1 LVAIASLQEYD
12 VCIVKQKNS
21 KQSDDVPDGSKSRI
35 AKKFLFVSPEALACD
50 LAWQLVKE
58 GHEVKM
64 HVSDAGSRDIADG
77 FIEKVDDWK
86 RWQKWADVI
95 IFDSCGFG
103 PAADKL
109 RSEGKLVVGGSAY
122 TDRLE
127 MDREFGQM
135 EVKSA
140 GLNILPHWE
149 FSDFDEAI
157 SFIEA
162 HPARYVFKPSGE
174 ETLDWYLKGLLFP
187 GQEDDGKDLL
197 AVLKH
202 NKKSWSKKI
211 KQFQLQKF
219 ATGIEVAVGA
229 FFNGSDFMY
238 PVNINF
244 EHKKL
249 FPGDIGPYTGE
260 MGTLMYWS
268 EQNPFFKNTLFRMK
282 ERFRESGYVGY
293 IDLNC
298 IVNGKGVYPLEFT
311 ARFGYPTISIQ
322 MEGVQSPWG
331 EFLFS
336 LAQGEKYKMKT
347 KKGFQVGIVVAV
359 PPFPYYDKKQFRVY
373 KDISVIFKKPNFH
386 GVHLGDVKLVDN
398 DWKLAGEAGYALI
411 VTGSSNTVEGARKE
425 AYHRIENIILQ
436 NMFYRTDIGAKW
448 GRESDQLQAWGI
460 L

>member
-1 LVAIASLQEYD
+1 MK
-12 VCIVKQKNS
+12 KQNTAN
-21 KQSDDVPDGSKSRI
+21 SDDVPDSSKKST
-35 AKKFLFVSPEALACD
+35 AKKFLFVSPEALASD
-50 LAWQLVKE
+50 LAWQLSKE

-64 HVSDAGSRDIADG
+64 HVSDHDSKDIADG
-77 FIEKVDDWK
+77 FVEKIDAWEP
-86 RWQKWADVI
+86 WQEWADVI
-95 IFDSCGFG
+95 VFDSCGFG
-103 PAADKL
+103 GAADEL
-109 RSEGKLVVGGSAY
+109 RKNGKLVVGGSAY

-135 EVKSA
+135 EMKRA

-149 FSDFDEAI
+149 FTDFDEAI
-157 SFIEA
+157 KFIEA

-197 AVLKH
+197 AVLRH

-211 KQFQLQKF
+211 KKFQLQKF

-229 FFNGSDFMY
+229 YFNGNDFIY
-238 PVNINF
+238 PVNIGF

-260 MGTLMYWS
+260 MGTLVYWD
-268 EQNPFFKNTLFRMK
+268 EPGRFFKVTLAKMRD
-282 ERFRESGYVGY
+282 RLRESGYVGI

-298 IVNGKGVYPLEFT
+298 IVNGKGIYPLEFT

-322 MEGVQSPWG
+322 MEGSISPWG
-331 EFLFS
+331 EFLYAI
-336 LAQGEKYKMKT
+336 AQGERYKLKT
-347 KKGFQVGIVVAV
+347 KKGFQIGVVVAV
-359 PPFPYYDKKQFRVY
+359 PPFPYYDKKQFQVY
-373 KDISVIFKKPNFH
+373 KDTSIIFKKPNLY
-386 GVHLGDVKLVDN
+386 GVHLGDVKLVEN
-398 DWKLAGEAGYALI
+398 DWKLAGEAGYALVI
-411 VTGSSNTVEGARKE
+411 TGGSTTVEGARKE
-425 AYHRIENIILQ
+425 AYRRIENIILQ

>member
-1 LVAIASLQEYD
+1 MK
-12 VCIVKQKNS
+12 KQNT
-21 KQSDDVPDGSKSRI
+21 QNSDDVPDRSSGKLS
-35 AKKFLFVSPEALACD
+35 KKFLFVSPEALACD

-64 HVSDAGSRDIADG
+64 YVSDHDSKDIADG
-77 FIEKVDDWK
+77 FVEKVDAWEPW
-86 RWQKWADVI
+86 REWADVVV
-95 IFDSCGFG
+95 FDSCGFG
-103 PAADKL
+103 VLADEL
-109 RSEGKLVVGGSAY
+109 RKNGKLVVGGSAY

-127 MDREFGQM
+127 MDREFGQLEM
-135 EVKSA
+135 KRA

-149 FSDFDEAI
+149 FTDFDEAI
-157 SFIEA
+157 KFIET

-202 NKKSWSKKI
+202 NKKSWAKKV
-211 KQFQLQKF
+211 KKFQLQKF
-219 ATGIEVAVGA
+219 AAGIEVAVGA
-229 FFNGSDFMY
+229 YFNGNDFVY
-238 PVNINF
+238 PVNIGF

-260 MGTLMYWS
+260 MGTLVYWD
-268 EQNPFFKNTLFRMK
+268 EPNRFFKITLAKMRD
-282 ERFRESGYVGY
+282 RLRESGYVGI

-298 IVNGKGVYPLEFT
+298 IVNGKGIYPLEFT

-331 EFLFS
+331 EFLYTI
-336 LAQGEKYKMKT
+336 AKGEPYKLKT
-347 KKGFQVGIVVAV
+347 QKGFQVGVVVAV
-359 PPFPYYDKKQFRVY
+359 PPFPYYDKKQFQVY
-373 KDISVIFKKPNFH
+373 KDTSIIFKKPNLH
-386 GVHLGDVKLVDN
+386 GVHLGDVKLVEN

-425 AYHRIENIILQ
+425 AYRRIENIILQ